1 MKTQPRTFSL
11 EEANAL
17 LPEIEAVLCR
27 ISEKK
32 ESYERLHDHLLMQE
46 LICQSS
52 KTSATDPQNDFTA
65 EQILDADARTL
76 DEAWA
81 SLQRD
86 VEGILTLGCM
96 IRSVERGWIDFRG
109 RHEGKEVCFCWKKGE
124 RTIQYYHSVRGTET
138 DRHLL
143 S

>member
-1 MKTQPRTFSL
+1 MKTQPRIFSL
-11 EEANAL
+11 QEANAL
-17 LPEIEAVLCR
+17 LPEIEAILCR

-52 KTSATDPQNDFTA
+52 KTSATNLQNDFTA

-81 SLQRD
+81 SLQKD
-86 VEGILTLGCM
+86 VEEILTLGGM

-109 RHEGKEVCFCWKKGE
+109 KQEGKEIYFCWRKGE
-124 RTIQYYHSVRGTET
+124 RTIQYYHSVGGTQT